1 MGVEEAPPS
10 ELKGAVVFGLLY
22 ALVLVGVAAARQHLG
37 AAGLYVT
44 AALSGLT
51 DMDAITLSTAQLVS
65 TGHLDAAT
73 AWRLI
78 LVGGLAN
85 LLFKMGLVA
94 LLGASAFRRAA
105 LPAMAIALG
114 GGLTILAWW
123 P

>member
-1 MGVEEAPPS
+1 M
-10 ELKGAVVFGLLY
+10 VFGLLY
-22 ALVLVGVAAARQHLG
+22 ALVLVGLAAARQHLG
-37 AAGLYVT
+37 PAGLYVT

-65 TGHLDAAT
+65 TSQLEAAT

-85 LLFKMGLVA
+85 LLFKMGLIA
-94 LLGASAFRRAA
+94 MLGAPALRRAA
-105 LPAMAIALG
+105 LPALAAAMAG
-114 GGLTILAWW
+114 GGAILAFW